1 MIGSYRRW
9 ELTARSQRVGAALLA
24 IALWSA
30 PPLAA
35 QQGTPGLENEE
46 ISEIRLHGNHA
57 VSDAE
62 ILGLV
67 ALGVGDRVTVEEVAA
82 GEQRL
87 RDSDRFEFVRIDR
100 RYRSLNPT
108 DRVVLII
115 TVREKTGIGGKFLFL
130 PEIRYNE
137 DEGFSVGAR
146 ASASD
151 LLGAGEFI
159 SIPVIFGGLDR
170 VALEIAKDWDSG
182 VSMGA
187 TFEARRFENRHFD
200 LDDERRRVSGRVGYR
215 LTRDVLLEFS
225 ASHADV
231 EFGELDET
239 LTTYGVSAALDTRP
253 DVNFPYDAVFASA
266 GWEGVKVKGQAVVN
280 RLRFELAGY
289 QTVIGKVVLAARL
302 RADLADAPLPPYE
315 RLFVGGMVSL
325 RGHKAGSLSGDN
337 ALLSTVEARV
347 PLLTAGAIGRL
358 GVVVF
363 WDTATA
369 WDDAASLSS
378 APLHHGVGVGAFAHA
393 PLVRLNLDVASD
405 TQGNTRVHFG
415 FGFRF

>member
-1 MIGSYRRW
+1 MSS
-9 ELTARSQRVGAALLA
+9 LSGALALLA
-24 IALWSA
+24 VGLLWPGPVS
-30 PPLAA
+30 AA
-35 QQGTPGLENEE
+35 QQGTAVLEREE
-46 ISEIRLHGNHA
+46 ITEIRLHGNHA

-62 ILGLV
+62 ILGLA

-82 GEQRL
+82 AEQRL
-87 RDSDRFEFVRIDR
+87 RDSDRFELVRIDR
-100 RYRSLNPT
+100 RYRSLDPT

-130 PEIRYNE
+130 PEILYNE
-137 DEGFSVGAR
+137 DEGFSAGAR

-159 SIPVIFGGLDR
+159 SIPVVFGGLDR
-170 VALEIAKDWDSG
+170 VALEITREWDSG
-182 VSMGA
+182 VSIGA
-187 TFEARRFENRHFD
+187 TLEARRFENPHFD
-200 LDDERRRVSGRVGYR
+200 VDDERLRVSGSVRYR
-215 LTRDVLLEFS
+215 LLRGVRLLFII
-225 ASHADV
+225 SHAGV
-231 EFGELDET
+231 EFGQIDDT

-280 RLRFELAGY
+280 RFRFELAGY
-289 QTVIGKVVLAARL
+289 RTVLGKVVLAARL

-325 RGHKAGSLSGDN
+325 RGHKAGSFSGDN
-337 ALLSTVEARV
+337 ALLSTVELRV
-347 PLLTAGAIGRL
+347 PLLTAGAIGRF
-358 GVVVF
+358 GVVAF
-363 WDTATA
+363 WDTATV
-369 WDDAASLSS
+369 WDDAGSRSS
-378 APLHHGVGVGAFAHA
+378 ALVRNGVGAGLFAQA

-405 TQGNTRVHFG
+405 TQGSTRVHFG